1 MEREAIQ
8 GILDIIKDE
17 LSYFDYHNKNLT
29 KKQEFTIQYIN
40 DLLDDLSKA
49 LDKKEDWKSPFLFT

>member
-8 GILDIIKDE
+8 GILDIIKNE
-17 LSYFDYHNKNLT
+17 LSYFDYYNKNLT
-29 KKQEFTIQYIN
+29 KNQEFTIQYIN

-49 LDKKEDWKSPFLFT
+49 LDKKED